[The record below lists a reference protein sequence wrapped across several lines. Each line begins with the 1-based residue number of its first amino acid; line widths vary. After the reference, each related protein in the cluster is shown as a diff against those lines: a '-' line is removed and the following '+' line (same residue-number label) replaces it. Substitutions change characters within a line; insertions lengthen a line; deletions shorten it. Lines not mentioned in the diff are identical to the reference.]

1 MNIDPQPPNRPGVT
15 WSLHGVKKVFS
26 SQGAAVWPKHDA
38 APMVSKASLDLE
50 ATDVRPEV
58 LAKGRALLEDPDYPP
73 METVDKIATLL
84 GSFLSQ
90 PASEEDS

>member
-1 MNIDPQPPNRPGVT
+1 
-15 WSLHGVKKVFS
+15 
-26 SQGAAVWPKHDA
+26 
-38 APMVSKASLDLE
+38 MVSKASLDLE
-50 ATDVRPEV
+50 ATDVRPEI
-58 LAKGRALLEDPDYPP
+58 LARGRALLEDPEYPP